1 MSQSTSIIPFCE
13 IDEVSEGN
21 ITRRFAKELPSEWR
35 PPRNLPPI
43 LRNPKC
49 LELNR
54 PKVRSFSLKA
64 GGSIYTGYHQ
74 EARLGFRRRNNS
86 AVRLAP
92 IEQDVSAKMWQPPA
106 PLSVS
111 TPTRAFSN
119 HLQSVSCLEVPQP
132 QSNEYEFFNGEDV
145 QSALPTS
152 GATCVAPT
160 EEGAQV
166 TGAGCSI
173 AAATP
178 PKDVV
183 TPSKDVDTTDK
194 VLDKESVVPSGLA
207 DKDPKTVSDHATC
220 DGGHLAS
227 TPLHPAD
234 VLQTLRQRAAK
245 GILDVAHGGQLGVM
259 LEAARAYAGMAGD
272 TMFSLEVPATVDQ
285 STPLPPEDTL
295 QSMKQ
300 RAAKGIL
307 EVAHGGQLGVVLE
320 AARANAG
327 MAGDNMFSLEAP
339 AAVESIMV
347 QNFVECSILTAIHSI
362 ETSVDI
368 MGPGKEGVSDLE
380 FNGKNR
386 SPSDADA
393 DVQDPLPSI
402 LLSQQ
407 SPNVTDDKVSQVSED
422 QEADFRNDCPD
433 FSNDCPAS
441 SCAIEFKSAEDSS
454 LLDGLRKKLAVRLV
468 TAARSSELRTALTSF
483 STQEDVNNVAG
494 VHESIGEET
503 AVRSLQQLR
512 QRAATGLASV
522 AHAGS
527 LSKLLQA
534 ASNTPEAA
542 KFSGATPVVN
552 QQACAPPP
560 TPKAS
565 KTPSNLISHGNCGE
579 LGRAKVP
586 VPTGLPNSSGDC
598 TSVKSA
604 VGRPGMFRRRHSR
617 SSSKTWS

>member
-1 MSQSTSIIPFCE
+1 MAPSKPMSQSTSIIPVCE
-13 IDEVSEGN
+13 IDEVSRGN
-21 ITRRFAKELPSEWR
+21 ITRRFAKDLPSEWR

-74 EARLGFRRRNNS
+74 EARLGFRRRNSS

-92 IEQDVSAKMWQPPA
+92 IEQDVSAKMSQPPA
-106 PLSVS
+106 ALSVS

-119 HLQSVSCLEVPQP
+119 HLQSVSCLKVPQP
-132 QSNEYEFFNGEDV
+132 QSNEYEFFNAEDL

-160 EEGAQV
+160 EEDAQV

-178 PKDVV
+178 PKDVI
-183 TPSKDVDTTDK
+183 TPSKDVDTTDQI
-194 VLDKESVVPSGLA
+194 LDKESIVPSRLA
-207 DKDPKTVSDHATC
+207 DKDTKAVSDHGTC

-227 TPLHPAD
+227 TPLPPAD

-272 TMFSLEVPATVDQ
+272 TMFSLEVPAIVDQ
-285 STPLPPEDTL
+285 STPLHAEDTL

-307 EVAHGGQLGVVLE
+307 EVAHSGQLGVVLE

-339 AAVESIMV
+339 SAVESIMV

-368 MGPGKEGVSDLE
+368 MGPGKEGISSLDS
-380 FNGKNR
+380 NRKNQ

-407 SPNVTDDKVSQVSED
+407 SLNVTDDKVSQVSED
-422 QEADFRNDCPD
+422 QEADF
-433 FSNDCPAS
+433 SNDCPAS
-441 SCAIEFKSAEDSS
+441 SYAVEFKSAEDSS
-454 LLDGLRKKLAVRLV
+454 LLDGLRKKLAGRLV

-483 STQEDVNNVAG
+483 STQEDVNSAAG
-494 VHESIGEET
+494 VRELIGEET

-534 ASNTPEAA
+534 ASNTPEAG
-542 KFSGATPVVN
+542 KFPGATPVVN

-565 KTPSNLISHGNCGE
+565 KTPNNFISHWQLWRTWASKG
-579 LGRAKVP
+579 
-586 VPTGLPNSSGDC
+586 SS
-598 TSVKSA
+598 A
-604 VGRPGMFRRRHSR
+604 NRPAQLIR
-617 SSSKTWS
+617 